1 MTTTTTT
8 TMTRIEDQDAYV
20 AAGVDEI
27 LTKPVFA
34 DKIRRVVGIALERK
48 KTRMSGKVKQGAAED
63 NVGGGE
69 GGGGGGS
76 GDGGTAGIPGGR

>member
-1 MTTTTTT
+1 M
-8 TMTRIEDQDAYV
+8 

-69 GGGGGGS
+69 GGGGG
-76 GDGGTAGIPGGR
+76 DGGTAGIPGGR